1 MGTFWFC
8 LVGGMLAAYVIL
20 DGYDIGTGIL
30 HLVAAR
36 TDEERRQTLRSIG
49 PLWDGNEVWLLAAGG
64 TLYFAFPALYATSF
78 SGFYLPLMMVLWL
91 LVLRGISI
99 ELRNHIGGPVWAP
112 FWDGVFS
119 IASMLLAIFFGA
131 ALGNVVRGVPIDAQ
145 GRFFE
150 PLWTDFRPGIEPGI
164 LDWYTVSV
172 ALTAFA
178 ALATHGALW
187 IVWRTEG
194 ALRERARRIAFGAW
208 WATLLLTA
216 AITIFSVRLQPRI
229 LGNLKALPWGAVF
242 PAIAVLGLLAAFR
255 FLVSRKEGAAFA
267 GSALF
272 LGGMMASA
280 AFGIYPNVLP
290 AVTDPARALTIANT
304 AAPEFGLRI
313 GMIWW
318 IAGMTLGVAY
328 TIFMHRRFAGKIT
341 TERDGY

>member
-1 MGTFWFC
+1 
-8 LVGGMLAAYVIL
+8 
-20 DGYDIGTGIL
+20 
-30 HLVAAR
+30 
-36 TDEERRQTLRSIG
+36 
-49 PLWDGNEVWLLAAGG
+49 
-64 TLYFAFPALYATSF
+64 
-78 SGFYLPLMMVLWL
+78 
-91 LVLRGISI
+91 
-99 ELRNHIGGPVWAP
+99 
-112 FWDGVFS
+112 
-119 IASMLLAIFFGA
+119 
-131 ALGNVVRGVPIDAQ
+131 VRGVPIDAQ

-229 LGNLKALPWGAVF
+229 LVNLKALPWGAVF
-242 PAIAVLGLLAAFR
+242 PAMAVLGLLAAFR

-313 GMIWW
+313 GMVWW